1 MSHAGREPALNPARL
16 ARAVEDLIRA
26 IDPSLASARVEVEV
40 TRAAS
45 GTQTTSR
52 TTTRTTR
59 ALSRSAPSLDADLE
73 LDDEFDD
80 DPETDHYAGDP
91 DESAAQPPRA
101 SYQSATSDRRP
112 DLGLDLAGRTLSVDG
127 RIVTLTRR
135 EFDLLAYLEDHR
147 GVALS
152 RQELMDTVWQTG
164 YLVGDR
170 TIDVHV
176 RRLRV
181 KLGRYANRLST
192 LRGYG
197 YRLD

>member
-1 MSHAGREPALNPARL
+1 VVVRLELPDDGTRPTTPISHAEREPALNPARL

-40 TRAAS
+40 THA
-45 GTQTTSR
+45 GLEQDEE
-52 TTTRTTR
+52 
-59 ALSRSAPSLDADLE
+59 LYDEELEAD
-73 LDDEFDD
+73 DG
-80 DPETDHYAGDP
+80 DPEAYPARPT
-91 DESAAQPPRA
+91 RA
-101 SYQSATSDRRP
+101 SYQPLTSGRRP

-152 RQELMDTVWQTG
+152 REELMKTVWQTG

-181 KLGRYANRLST
+181 KLGRYANQLST

>member
-1 MSHAGREPALNPARL
+1 MVVRLELPGDGTRPTTTSHAGSEPALNPARL

-40 TRAAS
+40 TRTAEA
-45 GTQTTSR
+45 
-52 TTTRTTR
+52 
-59 ALSRSAPSLDADLE
+59 E
-73 LDDEFDD
+73 LDEDD
-80 DPETDHYAGDP
+80 DP
-91 DESAAQPPRA
+91 DEYAAQPARA
-101 SYQSATSDRRP
+101 AYQSSTSDRRP

-152 RQELMDTVWQTG
+152 RQELMNTVWQTG

-170 TIDVHV
+170 TIDVHI